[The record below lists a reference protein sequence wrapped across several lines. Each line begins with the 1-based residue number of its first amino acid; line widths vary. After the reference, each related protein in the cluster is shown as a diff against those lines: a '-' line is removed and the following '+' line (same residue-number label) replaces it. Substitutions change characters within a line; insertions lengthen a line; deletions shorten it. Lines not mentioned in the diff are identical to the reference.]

1 MRGRATP
8 PRPSTPASRVRRLT
22 SQFENYYFTEM
33 CSGSEAGEY
42 LRLMDFVYRST
53 LGLREVKEKKK
64 FDLFVS
70 GVLSARSRLW
80 GFGLQVWGSGFR
92 VWR

>member
-1 MRGRATP
+1 
-8 PRPSTPASRVRRLT
+8 
-22 SQFENYYFTEM
+22 
-33 CSGSEAGEY
+33 